1 MDLGQQTD
9 IPKQPRRYLGQVSD
23 FTRLEIYK
31 FRHIGVTSLC
41 ELQQLMDKYKL
52 KFKGE

>member
-1 MDLGQQTD
+1 M
-9 IPKQPRRYLGQVSD
+9 YLGQVSE
-23 FTRLEIYK
+23 FRRLEIYK
-31 FRHIGVTSLC
+31 FRHIGVMSLC